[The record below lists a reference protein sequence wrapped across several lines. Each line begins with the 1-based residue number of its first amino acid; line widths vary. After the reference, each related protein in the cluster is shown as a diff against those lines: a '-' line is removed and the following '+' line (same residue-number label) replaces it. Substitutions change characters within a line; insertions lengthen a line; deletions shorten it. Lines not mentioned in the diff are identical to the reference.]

1 MGDRVFTGWIN
12 TAGSVETSNT
22 CLPFQHELDEVMFIN
37 VNSVSSPTPTSRVP
51 NAAFW
56 VTLRRDKVHGEE
68 AAHITPPHKSF
79 CNIHNILQDLR
90 RNVHN
95 PVCPVS
101 YRNHLIPVLCN

>member
-79 CNIHNILQDLR
+79 CNIPIFCKIYAGMFIIQ
-90 RNVHN
+90 
-95 PVCPVS
+95 C
-101 YRNHLIPVLCN
+101 VLCRTETI

>member
-1 MGDRVFTGWIN
+1 
-12 TAGSVETSNT
+12 
-22 CLPFQHELDEVMFIN
+22 MFIN

-56 VTLRRDKVHGEE
+56 VTLHRDKVHGEE

-79 CNIHNILQDLR
+79 CNIHNILQDLPVR

>member
-1 MGDRVFTGWIN
+1 
-12 TAGSVETSNT
+12 
-22 CLPFQHELDEVMFIN
+22 MFIN
-37 VNSVSSPTPTSRVP
+37 VNSVSSPTPTFRVP

-56 VTLRRDKVHGEE
+56 VTLHRDKVHGEE

-79 CNIHNILQDLR
+79 GNIHNILQDLR

-101 YRNHLIPVLCN
+101 YRNHLIPVTYSNIYQQKQK

>member
-1 MGDRVFTGWIN
+1 MLTVFRHR
-12 TAGSVETSNT
+12 
-22 CLPFQHELDEVMFIN
+22 LQHLVCQML
-37 VNSVSSPTPTSRVP
+37 R
-51 NAAFW
+51 
-56 VTLRRDKVHGEE
+56 VTLHRDKVHGEE

-101 YRNHLIPVLCN
+101 YGNHLIPVLCN

>member
-1 MGDRVFTGWIN
+1 MLSLNQSSPNNIQRHMFHNSSTILINVFTFLQSALG
-12 TAGSVETSNT
+12 T
-22 CLPFQHELDEVMFIN
+22 F
-37 VNSVSSPTPTSRVP
+37 RVP
-51 NAAFW
+51 NAALW
-56 VTLRRDKVHGEE
+56 VTLHRDKVHGEE